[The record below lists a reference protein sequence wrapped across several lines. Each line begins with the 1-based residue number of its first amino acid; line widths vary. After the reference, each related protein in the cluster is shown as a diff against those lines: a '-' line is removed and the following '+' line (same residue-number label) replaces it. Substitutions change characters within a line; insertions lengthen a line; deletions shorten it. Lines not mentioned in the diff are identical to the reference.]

1 MTSTKSITGSTP
13 RGSLNGPLHRAAMS
27 FIAESMSAA
36 NLLADYCAK
45 KLTDQGVEVTPERLS
60 ELRQKFAQPI
70 DGAGH
75 ISFDWDDVDETKVS
89 LVPDADEA
97 LAFANDRTGGLE
109 KYFQGLIDTFSVKR
123 YKFVKENSRVLLR
136 DQRYENDRL
145 KVNLEWV
152 WGESI
157 DELQAFICAN
167 EAFVQ
172 EVAPRLIKWRRGYE
186 KVRRTTVLRLQARA
200 CQVAKETV
208 VLLQHGFADG
218 ALANAARNRCY
229 RGIFAKY
236 WRGSFANVC

>member
-1 MTSTKSITGSTP
+1 
-13 RGSLNGPLHRAAMS
+13 MS